1 MAKPE
6 AVIFDIG
13 NVLIEWRP
21 ERFFDRIMGPGE
33 RARMFAAIDLHQMND
48 RIDRGAPFR
57 QTVYDWADRYPEWTE
72 MIRLWHDNWADI
84 AAPAISQS
92 VRLLGALRRAAVP
105 VFVLSNISVETM
117 QIARST
123 YPFLGEFDR
132 YYVSGAMKVAKPD
145 PEIFTRVESDCRIAP
160 DRLLFVDDR
169 QENIDAAAA
178 CGWQVHRF
186 DGPRAWAARLAAEG
200 LLTQEDIT

>member
-1 MAKPE
+1 
-6 AVIFDIG
+6 
-13 NVLIEWRP
+13 
-21 ERFFDRIMGPGE
+21 
-33 RARMFAAIDLHQMND
+33 
-48 RIDRGAPFR
+48 
-57 QTVYDWADRYPEWTE
+57 
-72 MIRLWHDNWADI
+72 
-84 AAPAISQS
+84 
-92 VRLLGALRRAAVP
+92 
-105 VFVLSNISVETM
+105 M